1 MRQNPEQVI
10 PVNYAAGHNGFT
22 LMDSVSYESKHNEA
36 NGEDNR
42 DGSDYNCSCN
52 YGEEGQTAA
61 RKLKKLRERQLRN
74 ALLLVL
80 LSQGVP
86 AVYGGDEMENSQQGN
101 NNPYCIDGPMTW
113 LDWNDLRKNKN
124 LWNFVKDLIAFRK
137 KHAILHG
144 KEELKCV
151 DSLSC
156 GYPDISYHGSRAW
169 YGAFEKES
177 RQAGILYCGQY
188 ADMDE
193 FLYAAYN
200 LHSEAHSFALP
211 NLPEGMK
218 WYEAVNTNA
227 GVAEEG
233 EETLLETEKSFEVSG
248 RTVVVLIGRP
258 AICGKEKR
266 NHGGSSDQTL

>member
-42 DGSDYNCSCN
+42 DGSDYNCSYN

-101 NNPYCIDGPMTW
+101 NNVYCQDNELSWIQWPKTKSG
-113 LDWNDLRKNKN
+113 KN
-124 LWNFVKDLIAFRK
+124 LQNFTKDAIEFRK
-137 KHAILHG
+137 THPAFGRNRAYTMHDTGAKG
-144 KEELKCV
+144 M
-151 DSLSC
+151 
-156 GYPDISYHGSRAW
+156 PDLSYHGRKAW
-169 YGAFEKES
+169 YGGES
-177 RQAGILYCGQY
+177 
-188 ADMDE
+188 
-193 FLYAAYN
+193 
-200 LHSEAHSFALP
+200 
-211 NLPEGMK
+211 
-218 WYEAVNTNA
+218 
-227 GVAEEG
+227 
-233 EETLLETEKSFEVSG
+233 
-248 RTVVVLIGRP
+248 
-258 AICGKEKR
+258 
-266 NHGGSSDQTL
+266 